1 NGVTGAPLLANPMLF
16 RRDNYLCLYCG
27 QKFCPSLLTRDHV
40 VPRVQGGKDR
50 WGNVVSACQRC
61 NHYKGGRT
69 PEQAGME
76 LLAIPFEPN
85 IFEFMYLANRKILGD
100 QMAYLSSR
108 FSGKRNWQAA

>member
-1 NGVTGAPLLANPMLF
+1 MNALF
-16 RRDNYLCLYCG
+16 RECKG
-27 QKFCPSLLTRDHV
+27 E
-40 VPRVQGGKDR
+40 
-50 WGNVVSACQRC
+50 NVVSACQRC
-61 NHYKGGRT
+61 NHFKGGRT

-108 FSGKRNWQAA
+108 FSGKRTWQAT